1 MSEKD
6 EAFKQS
12 EQDKAD
18 EAEASKLDVEQGPDG
33 TVVIGTR
40 DPKKAWEKG
49 STRTWEP
56 PVPDPNQPKS
66 PGVLG

>member
-12 EQDKAD
+12 EADKEA
-18 EAEASKLDVEQGPDG
+18 EAEASTLDVEHKPDG

-40 DPKKAWEKG
+40 NPGKAWDHNA
-49 STRTWEP
+49 TREWEP

-66 PGVLG
+66 PGVV